1 MLIQN
6 RTQALRHYMGNVLPL
21 RTLSINYTS
30 LINMLI
36 QNKTQALSH
45 YMANVLPL
53 KTLSINY
60 ASHMCVCVCVCVCMK
75 ECFYFFQPPC
85 TTHEKEKKK
94 TE

>member
-36 QNKTQALSH
+36 QNRTQALSH

-53 KTLSINY
+53 RTLSINY
-60 ASHMCVCVCVCVCMK
+60 ASLICVCVCVCVSK
-75 ECFYFFQPPC
+75 NAYISSSLPVQ
-85 TTHEKEKKK
+85 HIKKKKK